1 MPLTIEM
8 TQKSRELKAQG
19 HDVISLSLGEPDFDT
34 PDYIKEAAKKGID
47 ENYTHYMPVAGF
59 EDLRQGISAKFK
71 RENNLDYS
79 TNEIV
84 VSTGAK
90 QSLINVIMALVDPGD
105 EVIVP
110 APYWVSYVEQIGL
123 MDGIPVV
130 LPTSLETQ
138 FKISP
143 SQLKEAMNEKSRL
156 MIFSSPNNPSGA
168 MYSRE
173 ELEALADII
182 ATKKDFYVMYDE
194 IYEYITYDKEHVS
207 LASIDKIKDQVI
219 TINGLSK
226 GFAMTGWRIGYMGA
240 PAWLAKACDKIQ
252 SQYTSGTSSISQR
265 AALAAVNSSFD
276 DIKYMVDV
284 FATRRE
290 LMFDRLSAIPGMKM
304 EKPDGTFYMF
314 VEVSELL
321 GKQVDGEVINTSY
334 DLSMYLLNKGLVSTV
349 PGEAFGLPGYIRF
362 SFAASTQVLEEACNR
377 VAAAIE
383 KLS

>member
-79 TNEIV
+79 ANEIV

-143 SQLKEAMNEKSRL
+143 SQLL
-156 MIFSSPNNPSGA
+156 LFLLHHLSSSF
-168 MYSRE
+168 
-173 ELEALADII
+173 L
-182 ATKKDFYVMYDE
+182 
-194 IYEYITYDKEHVS
+194 S
-207 LASIDKIKDQVI
+207 LS
-219 TINGLSK
+219 S
-226 GFAMTGWRIGYMGA
+226 F
-240 PAWLAKACDKIQ
+240 
-252 SQYTSGTSSISQR
+252 SSIS
-265 AALAAVNSSFD
+265 SS
-276 DIKYMVDV
+276 
-284 FATRRE
+284 TT
-290 LMFDRLSAIPGMKM
+290 
-304 EKPDGTFYMF
+304 TF
-314 VEVSELL
+314 
-321 GKQVDGEVINTSY
+321 I
-334 DLSMYLLNKGLVSTV
+334 
-349 PGEAFGLPGYIRF
+349 F
-362 SFAASTQVLEEACNR
+362 SFSSLF
-377 VAAAIE
+377 
-383 KLS
+383 LL